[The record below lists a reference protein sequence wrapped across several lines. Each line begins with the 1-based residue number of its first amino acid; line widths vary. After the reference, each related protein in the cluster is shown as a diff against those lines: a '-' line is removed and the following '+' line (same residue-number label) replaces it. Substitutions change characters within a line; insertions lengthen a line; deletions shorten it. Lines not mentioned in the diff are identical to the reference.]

1 MSDWTVDDV
10 REMRRRTGRGMAECI
25 RVLTGRKLRARLE
38 SAQTLDDVKK
48 IVLTLIDDR
57 YPDHEQFRKERDAR
71 FGDD

>member
-1 MSDWTVDDV
+1 
-10 REMRRRTGRGMAECI
+10 MAECI